1 MQNRSF
7 LLAFP
12 LLLML
17 SSCSMQHNINKMS
30 GVYNAKWTLREG
42 IDDDI
47 AEILILKNNKTFTML
62 YPNCQFIKYC
72 GYWEYTDL
80 KQIKLECSP
89 IPPALTLTEILEG
102 RFADYPNY
110 TFDIISVH

>member
-47 AEILILKNNKTFTML
+47 AEILILKNNK
-62 YPNCQFIKYC
+62 
-72 GYWEYTDL
+72 
-80 KQIKLECSP
+80 LESGFN
-89 IPPALTLTEILEG
+89 AVFG
-102 RFADYPNY
+102 
-110 TFDIISVH
+110 

>member
-1 MQNRSF
+1 MQNRSLF
-7 LLAFP
+7 LALP

-17 SSCSMQHNINKMS
+17 SSCSMQHNINKMMPAF
-30 GVYNAKWTLREG
+30 YNANWTFKAQAN
-42 IDDDI
+42 DDI

-89 IPPALTLTEILEG
+89 IPPAITLTDILEG
-102 RFADYPNY
+102 RFNELP
-110 TFDIISVH
+110 